1 MFSLAETKEELSD
14 DFNISNIFFLGNGT
28 LGPNVLRNATDMEIR
43 NPNKI
48 IDKAK
53 TGL

>member
-1 MFSLAETKEELSD
+1 MFFFAERKDELSD
-14 DFNISNIFFLGNGT
+14 DFNISNKFFLGNGT
-28 LGPNVLRNATDMEIR
+28 LGPAISRNAMEIEVR